1 MDASKRKALKAAGWK
16 IGDAADFLE
25 MSAEERQLL
34 DARVEVA
41 LAIRR
46 QRKARNL
53 SQKELGSRLKTS
65 QPRIAKIER
74 AASDVSLDQL
84 VRAFTAAGGKMVVKS
99 VTSNS
104 RKGKRKKAATKETLV
119 IEVAIS
125 Q

>member
-34 DARVEVA
+34 DARVEIA

-46 QRKARNL
+46 QREARKL

-84 VRAFTAAGGKMVVKS
+84 VRAFTAAGGTIVVKS
-99 VTSNS
+99 VTKKS
-104 RKGKRKKAATKETLV
+104 RKGKRTKGATKETLILEMAV
-119 IEVAIS
+119 
-125 Q
+125 